1 MFDSFNI
8 IRKLYILFNEKKVY
22 KFVKFV
28 GL

>member
-8 IRKLYILFNEKKVY
+8 IRKLYILLNEKKVL
-22 KFVKFV
+22 KFVEFV

>member
-8 IRKLYILFNEKKVY
+8 IRKLYILFNKKKVY